1 MDHSSN
7 TLGALRKSLL
17 DSVAPAVDPNDP
29 LASEQLPL
37 VADYLEFLRTRIYR
51 IHERSRFELGE
62 YLQMAEGVLTRLSAT
77 VGAAVGDLPKQVD
90 AARAARDAAS
100 TGTTE
105 LLEQGAA
112 LAAAVS
118 AVVRDETVPDE
129 VRQALGRWVV
139 ESSRELLAFQRS
151 WYAPFGF
158 ESSRDRLRSV
168 DDFLAG
174 KSCAAAQ

>member
-1 MDHSSN
+1 MDHTRN

-17 DSVAPAVDPNDP
+17 DSVAPAVDPADP

-37 VADYLEFLRTRIYR
+37 VADYLEFLGTRIYR
-51 IHERSRFELGE
+51 IHERSRFELAE
-62 YLQMAEGVLTRLSAT
+62 YLRMAEGVLTHLSAT
-77 VGAAVGDLPKQVD
+77 ATPTGDLAKRLDV
-90 AARAARDAAS
+90 ARAAHGAAS

-105 LLEQGAA
+105 LIEQGAA

-118 AVVRDETVPDE
+118 TVAQDETLPDE
-129 VRQALGRWVV
+129 VRQTLGRWVV
-139 ESSRELLAFQRS
+139 ESSRGLLAFQRS

-158 ESSRDRLRSV
+158 ESDRDRLRSI

-174 KSCAAAQ
+174 RSCADA

>member
-1 MDHSSN
+1 DHSRN
-7 TLGALRKSLL
+7 ALGALRKSLL
-17 DSVAPAVDPNDP
+17 DSVAPAVDPADP

-62 YLQMAEGVLTRLSAT
+62 YLRMAEGVLTRVPTRSIPAIVDLTKHIDASRSA
-77 VGAAVGDLPKQVD
+77 
-90 AARAARDAAS
+90 RESAS

-105 LLEQGAA
+105 LIELGAT

-118 AVVRDETVPDE
+118 TVVQDESLPDDVRLAVSTWVSEASRD
-129 VRQALGRWVV
+129 
-139 ESSRELLAFQRS
+139 LLAFERS

-158 ESSRDRLRSV
+158 EAAPEKLRSI
-168 DDFLAG
+168 DEFL
-174 KSCAAAQ
+174 